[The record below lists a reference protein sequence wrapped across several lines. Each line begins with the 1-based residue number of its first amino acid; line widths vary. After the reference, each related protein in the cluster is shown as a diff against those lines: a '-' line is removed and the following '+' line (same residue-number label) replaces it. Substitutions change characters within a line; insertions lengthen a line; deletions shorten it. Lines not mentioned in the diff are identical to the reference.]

1 MDGQGARVD
10 RFGYA
15 LAPSLVPYHYNT
27 VALNP
32 EGMNDKAELED
43 GQRRVAPYAGAT
55 VRLHFNTVRG
65 QALLITAQ
73 RPDNAPIPMGA
84 NVLDAAGN
92 SVGMVGQAN
101 QVYLRSDKRAGELT
115 LNWGDAPASSARC
128 ITAYLPGRRPDST
141 AQRPVPLAH

>member
-1 MDGQGARVD
+1 MDGRGARVD

-15 LAPSLVPYHYNT
+15 PAPSLVPYHYNT

-65 QALLITAQ
+65 RALLITAQ

-84 NVLDAAGN
+84 NVLTR
-92 SVGMVGQAN
+92 QATAWAWSP
-101 QVYLRSDKRAGELT
+101 V
-115 LNWGDAPASSARC
+115 PIRC
-128 ITAYLPGRRPDST
+128 ICAAISVPGN
-141 AQRPVPLAH
+141 